1 MMNDCENCRHINFL
15 GLPDWSTMPC
25 AVCAR
30 YGADNDPTMW
40 EAKPQ
45 TNYDR
50 IISKTPEEL
59 AVWLAQQEYRRPRFD
74 GWLPLCNHVMG
85 PRTCHKDGCEK
96 CWLDWLRQE
105 EGK

>member
-1 MMNDCENCRHINFL
+1 MDGCVYRTKDGECDLYSEGGKFHAFCCNMNTCEGRK
-15 GLPDWSTMPC
+15 M
-25 AVCAR
+25 
-30 YGADNDPTMW
+30 
-40 EAKPQ
+40 

-50 IISKTPEEL
+50 IVSKTPEEL

-96 CWLDWLRQE
+96 CWLDWLKREAE
-105 EGK
+105 EG